1 MASLEEGVISS
12 TDIIRCTGIY
22 DAIKPSIKCWIY
34 PSAHGA
40 ENIETGIQN
49 SCNYF
54 FAELGHRLSTNADG
68 EYSTLTGMEKIRKYA
83 TMFGLD
89 HKSGV
94 EITENDPMIS
104 DQSPE
109 QSAMGQGTH
118 SFANVQLAR
127 YVTAMANRGTV
138 FELSVI
144 DKVTDSQGNLVED
157 YTPKISSHINIQES
171 TWNTVQNGMRRVIQ
185 YGSAN
190 KLFRELKVNVAGKTG
205 TAQESKTRGN
215 HAFFISFAPF
225 EAPQVA
231 VTVNIPF
238 GYSSSNAASVA
249 KEIYK
254 LYFGQVTLD
263 DILKSTA
270 QKSTDVRIGD

>member
-1 MASLEEGVISS
+1 
-12 TDIIRCTGIY
+12 
-22 DAIKPSIKCWIY
+22 
-34 PSAHGA
+34 
-40 ENIETGIQN
+40 
-49 SCNYF
+49 
-54 FAELGHRLSTNADG
+54 
-68 EYSTLTGMEKIRKYA
+68 ME
-83 TMFGLD
+83 
-89 HKSGV
+89 
-94 EITENDPMIS
+94 
-104 DQSPE
+104 
-109 QSAMGQGTH
+109 QGTH

-263 DILKSTA
+263 DVLKSTA